1 VRKLV
6 RGEVGT
12 STLEFALVLPILILL
27 TVALLD
33 VARAMNAYVV
43 VGSASQ
49 EGARYAVVHPTAAPS
64 QIASAARE
72 RVAPLDPAALTV
84 TPHYYDSAAAT
95 FVPWPSAGIPASS
108 PATTGVLVRVDVS
121 YPWSAMSAIA
131 ATFFS
136 GGTGTATIK
145 SGALMETRR

>member
-1 VRKLV
+1 VCKLV
-6 RGEVGT
+6 RREAGT
-12 STLEFALVLPILILL
+12 STVELALVLPILILFA
-27 TVALLD
+27 VGILD

-64 QIASAARE
+64 AIASATRE

-84 TPHYYDSAAAT
+84 TLTYYDNATAT

-108 PATTGVLVRVDVS
+108 PATTGVLVHVEIS
-121 YPWSAMSAIA
+121 YPWSAVSAIA
-131 ATFFS
+131 GTFFS
-136 GGTGTATIK
+136 GTGSATIR